1 MWTRLWPAAAAAWMV
16 SWGGSGRWSRLAV
29 HRVDSLL
36 DQRVRDMARRSVGD
50 RSVGKSAS
58 IFCVLFTSPSSSTSS
73 LGVRLHATETH
84 SARFVNVVWLLEL
97 RKPIKA
103 KLATD

>member
-1 MWTRLWPAAAAAWMV
+1 MWTRLWPAAAWVV

-58 IFCVLFTSPSSSTSS
+58 ILCVLFTSSSSTSS

>member
-1 MWTRLWPAAAAAWMV
+1 M
-16 SWGGSGRWSRLAV
+16 
-29 HRVDSLL
+29 HRVDALL
-36 DQRVRDMARRSVGD
+36 DQRVGDVAGRSVGD
-50 RSVGKSAS
+50 RSVGESPS
-58 IFCVLFTSPSSSTSS
+58 ILCVLLASSSSASS

>member
-1 MWTRLWPAAAAAWMV
+1 MRTRLRPAMV
-16 SWGGSGRWSRLAV
+16 SRGGSRRWSWLTV
-29 HRVDSLL
+29 HWVDALL
-36 DQRVRDMARRSVGD
+36 DKRVGDVASRPVGD
-50 RSVGKSAS
+50 RSVGESAS
-58 IFCVLFTSPSSSTSS
+58 VLCVLLTSSSSASS
-73 LGVRLHATETH
+73 LGVRLHATETR

>member
-1 MWTRLWPAAAAAWMV
+1 M
-16 SWGGSGRWSRLAV
+16 

-36 DQRVRDMARRSVGD
+36 DQRVGDVAGGSVGD
-50 RSVGKSAS
+50 RSVGESAS
-58 IFCVLFTSPSSSTSS
+58 VLCVLLSSSSTSSS
-73 LGVRLHATETH
+73 LGVRLHATETR

-97 RKPIKA
+97 GKPIKA

>member
-1 MWTRLWPAAAAAWMV
+1 MTV
-16 SWGGSGRWSRLAV
+16 V

-36 DQRVRDMARRSVGD
+36 DQRVGDVAGRSVRD
-50 RSVGKSAS
+50 RSVGE
-58 IFCVLFTSPSSSTSS
+58 SSSILCVKLLSSSSS
-73 LGVRLHATETH
+73 LGVRLKHATETRS

-97 RKPIKA
+97 GKPIKA

>member
-1 MWTRLWPAAAAAWMV
+1 MWTRLCPAAAAWMV

>member
-1 MWTRLWPAAAAAWMV
+1 MT
-16 SWGGSGRWSRLAV
+16 V
-29 HRVDSLL
+29 HRVDALL
-36 DQRVRDMARRSVGD
+36 DQRVGDVAGRPVGD
-50 RSVGKSAS
+50 RSVGESAS
-58 IFCVLFTSPSSSTSS
+58 VLCVLLTSSSSASS
-73 LGVRLHATETH
+73 LGVRLHATETR

>member
-1 MWTRLWPAAAAAWMV
+1 M
-16 SWGGSGRWSRLAV
+16 

-58 IFCVLFTSPSSSTSS
+58 ILCVLFTSPSSTSS

>member
-1 MWTRLWPAAAAAWMV
+1 MT
-16 SWGGSGRWSRLAV
+16 V

-36 DQRVRDMARRSVGD
+36 DQRVGDVAGRSVRD
-50 RSVGKSAS
+50 RSVGESSS
-58 IFCVLFTSPSSSTSS
+58 ILCVLLSTSSSS
-73 LGVRLHATETH
+73 LGVRLKHATETRS

-97 RKPIKA
+97 GKPIKA

>member
-1 MWTRLWPAAAAAWMV
+1 MRTRLRPAMV
-16 SWGGSGRWSRLAV
+16 SRGGSRRWSGLTV
-29 HRVDSLL
+29 HRVDALL
-36 DQRVRDMARRSVGD
+36 DKRVGDVAGRPVGD
-50 RSVGKSAS
+50 RSVGESAS
-58 IFCVLFTSPSSSTSS
+58 VLCVLLTSSSSASS
-73 LGVRLHATETH
+73 LGVRLHATETR

>member
-1 MWTRLWPAAAAAWMV
+1 MV
-16 SWGGSGRWSRLAV
+16 SRGGSGRGGWLTV
-29 HRVDSLL
+29 HRVDALL
-36 DQRVRDMARRSVGD
+36 DKRVGDVAGRPVGD
-50 RSVGKSAS
+50 RSVGESAS
-58 IFCVLFTSPSSSTSS
+58 VLCVLLTSSSS
-73 LGVRLHATETH
+73 LGVRLHATETC

>member
-1 MWTRLWPAAAAAWMV
+1 M
-16 SWGGSGRWSRLAV
+16 AV

-36 DQRVRDMARRSVGD
+36 DQRVGDVAGRSVRD
-50 RSVGKSAS
+50 RSVGE
-58 IFCVLFTSPSSSTSS
+58 SSSILCVKLLSSSSS
-73 LGVRLHATETH
+73 LGVRLKHATETRS

-97 RKPIKA
+97 GKPIKA

>member
-1 MWTRLWPAAAAAWMV
+1 MRTRLRPAMV
-16 SWGGSGRWSRLAV
+16 SRGGSRRWSWLTV
-29 HRVDSLL
+29 HRVDALL
-36 DQRVRDMARRSVGD
+36 DKRVGDVAGRPVGD
-50 RSVGKSAS
+50 RSVGESAS
-58 IFCVLFTSPSSSTSS
+58 VLCVLLTSSSSASS
-73 LGVRLHATETH
+73 LGVRLHATETR

>member
-1 MWTRLWPAAAAAWMV
+1 MA
-16 SWGGSGRWSRLAV
+16 AV

-36 DQRVRDMARRSVGD
+36 DQRVGDVAGRSVRD
-50 RSVGKSAS
+50 RSVGE
-58 IFCVLFTSPSSSTSS
+58 SSSVLCVKLLSSSSS
-73 LGVRLHATETH
+73 LGVRLKHATETRS

-97 RKPIKA
+97 GKPIKA

>member
-1 MWTRLWPAAAAAWMV
+1 M
-16 SWGGSGRWSRLAV
+16 
-29 HRVDSLL
+29 HRVDALL
-36 DQRVRDMARRSVGD
+36 DKRVGDVAGRPVGD
-50 RSVGKSAS
+50 RSVGESAS
-58 IFCVLFTSPSSSTSS
+58 VLCVLLTSSSSTSS